1 MAEIYNDI
9 IVSLPYAVEEL
20 IAKICIEQ
28 NQRPLETNTRLTLAS
43 LGEQVAFDILWR
55 ISGQEIRKSFDES
68 EPHYTHPFIDE
79 FSKRDYIKEEDR
91 VKDLNWDSGKE
102 HIHHCHV
109 YPDGSYRFKG
119 PYLSKQRNVLQRTL
133 GEDNIL
139 MVNFEEVKNERD
151 SVSSS
156 LDDYFAKY
164 NKVLREGIHV
174 VFKDGSKKKDPT
186 TSPVKYCFI
195 RMDSVALIDN
205 QDNISCG
212 KTIRQARS
220 LFMHVDNL
228 SSLSNYMARFS
239 LILSKTMNL
248 EVDLSDVDIKTISD
262 VPCHDKDGNVVY
274 GIDGKPLIHTDGT
287 RFISHDLALKCPK
300 NLFKE
305 LASELPI
312 LRFVAMSLISL

>member
-1 MAEIYNDI
+1 ME
-9 IVSLPYAVEEL
+9 
-20 IAKICIEQ
+20 
-28 NQRPLETNTRLTLAS
+28 
-43 LGEQVAFDILWR
+43 
-55 ISGQEIRKSFDES
+55 
-68 EPHYTHPFIDE
+68 
-79 FSKRDYIKEEDR
+79 
-91 VKDLNWDSGKE
+91 
-102 HIHHCHV
+102 
-109 YPDGSYRFKG
+109 
-119 PYLSKQRNVLQRTL
+119 
-133 GEDNIL
+133 
-139 MVNFEEVKNERD
+139 
-151 SVSSS
+151 
-156 LDDYFAKY
+156 
-164 NKVLREGIHV
+164 
-174 VFKDGSKKKDPT
+174 
-186 TSPVKYCFI
+186 
-195 RMDSVALIDN
+195 SVALIDN

-262 VPCHDKDGNVVY
+262 VPCQDKDGNVVY